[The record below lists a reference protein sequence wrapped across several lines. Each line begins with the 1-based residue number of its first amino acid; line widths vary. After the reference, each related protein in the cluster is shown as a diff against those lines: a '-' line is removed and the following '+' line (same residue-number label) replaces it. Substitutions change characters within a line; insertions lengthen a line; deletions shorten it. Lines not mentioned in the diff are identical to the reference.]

1 LAIAV
6 VVATGCGGD
15 DGNAFRAK
23 ADAVCSERHR
33 AVVQA
38 YDTAMKK
45 GTTGPALAEA
55 ALSTQIDAES
65 GLLRD
70 LRELDPP
77 KNLERTYSEFLTAH
91 THRRDLLE
99 AAQHAL
105 QRHPLTR
112 LLSRKFGC
120 P

>member
-1 LAIAV
+1 MSKRVLSGV
-6 VVATGCGGD
+6 GNRCRGCNRMRRRRRKRLPGQ
-15 DGNAFRAK
+15 

-99 AAQHAL
+99 AAQH
-105 QRHPLTR
+105 
-112 LLSRKFGC
+112 
-120 P
+120 